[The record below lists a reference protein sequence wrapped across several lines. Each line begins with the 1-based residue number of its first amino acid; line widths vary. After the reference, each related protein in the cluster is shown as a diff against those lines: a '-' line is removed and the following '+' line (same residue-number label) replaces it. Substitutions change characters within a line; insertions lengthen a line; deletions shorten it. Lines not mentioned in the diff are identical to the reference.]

1 MARAFSRSV
10 LTVFGATAALGLTL
24 AGCTAG
30 PLSDRVSDKMPESLG
45 GLPAGAPARPATPYQ
60 YPAVHDM
67 PAPRAAPTLTE
78 EERSKLEKE
87 LQTVRDRQLA
97 QEGQG
102 PAKKAGKKAAP
113 ETKKPADSP
122 IYVPPASDTK
132 TSGAKTNP

>member
-10 LTVFGATAALGLTL
+10 LTVFCASVALGFTL

-30 PLSDRVSDKMPESLG
+30 PLSDKMPENLG

-60 YPAVHDM
+60 YPAVHDI
-67 PAPRAAPTLTE
+67 PPPRAAPTLNDE
-78 EERSKLEKE
+78 EQFKLEKE
-87 LQTVRDRQLA
+87 LQAVRDRQET

-102 PAKKAGKKAAP
+102 GAKKTSKKAAP
-113 ETKKPADSP
+113 EAKKAVDGP
-122 IYVPPASDTK
+122 IYVPPASGAK